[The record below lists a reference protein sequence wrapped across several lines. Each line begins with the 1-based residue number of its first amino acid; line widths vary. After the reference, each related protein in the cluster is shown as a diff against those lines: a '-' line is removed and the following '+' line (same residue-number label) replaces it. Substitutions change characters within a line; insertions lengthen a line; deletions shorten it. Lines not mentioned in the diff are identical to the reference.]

1 MVNIVDSLV
10 MTIRSTYLTYCFYQ
24 LDRKGRHSYS
34 VASYLKLGF
43 LSTKAVDQPTLCGAR
58 TRALSKDKHQL
69 VDELFSSS

>member
-34 VASYLKLGF
+34 VASYLK
-43 LSTKAVDQPTLCGAR
+43 AVDQPTLCGAR

-69 VDELFSSS
+69 VDKLFSSS